1 MKNASAF
8 KKTTITKTIK
18 DSSIK
23 ITSNSEFVKNFI
35 PTQYRGLLQKTKLAF
50 GDKRNFSPVQNPPE
64 SSIEIA
70 KARRRLTM
78 NQQIQDDP

>member
-1 MKNASAF
+1 MKNSSPF

-50 GDKRNFSPVQNPPE
+50 GDKRNFSPV
-64 SSIEIA
+64 
-70 KARRRLTM
+70 
-78 NQQIQDDP
+78 